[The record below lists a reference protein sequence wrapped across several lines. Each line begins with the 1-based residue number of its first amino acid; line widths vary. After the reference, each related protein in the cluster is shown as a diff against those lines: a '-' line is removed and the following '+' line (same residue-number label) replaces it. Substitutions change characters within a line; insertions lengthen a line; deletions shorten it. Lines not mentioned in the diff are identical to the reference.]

1 MHLRSRFDTM
11 PRKDLQSY
19 NPLQPGV
26 SGYKTYTLL
35 REFITKQ
42 NGKEFCDVSA
52 CACLK
57 RLLTYRLS
65 NKASPHYMAIDDS
78 IMCKKTATYHILH
91 E

>member
-1 MHLRSRFDTM
+1 MHGAIVMHLRSRFDTM

-42 NGKEFCDVSA
+42 SFV
-52 CACLK
+52 
-57 RLLTYRLS
+57 TYQR
-65 NKASPHYMAIDDS
+65 AHAWIVY
-78 IMCKKTATYHILH
+78 
-91 E
+91 